1 MKTLFIGQTR
11 FSLYIPN
18 SMSWNLARS
27 KSEDEYMKAL
37 YADERLG
44 PRMDIFEN
52 LSVPQ
57 LALAAEDHHVVHYV
71 QYSSSLPEKYQTRL
85 RALAEKYDF
94 LELYVNDSQVQHSE
108 LINRAAK
115 ERLENERGLVSF
127 AWYRLDD
134 DDILGKD
141 FFKMAE
147 PYVTP
152 EHAGYVLSFGRGYT
166 TVYMDGSLWDL
177 RELYRPKTSVGQM
190 YICSFDSEIGRFIEP
205 PRQDH
210 AQIDKWAPTILDSRS
225 TNFITMLHP
234 NQDGHQRGGYT
245 EAIGRI
251 FREQQQ
257 LPLASN
263 TGAFSDAF
271 PVIARSLQK
280 EEDVVFDARGMSETQ
295 ATQLGTETTEL
306 EFRGGGEFKEVE
318 FAIRLPNAVPG
329 ERVFM
334 GLRFDEG
341 IPGDFDET
349 KSRWKKFG
357 NDILVIG
364 FPVKALVQQRVV
376 IEPELTQ
383 REPKLIFWHSKGLAN
398 EAVLLEFVKTQGASL
413 SAD

>member
-57 LALAAEDHHVVHYV
+57 LALAAEDHHVVHFV

-147 PYVTP
+147 PYVC
-152 EHAGYVLSFGRGYT
+152 LLYT
-166 TVYMDGSLWDL
+166 S
-177 RELYRPKTSVGQM
+177 PS
-190 YICSFDSEIGRFIEP
+190 
-205 PRQDH
+205 PRD
-210 AQIDKWAPTILDSRS
+210 
-225 TNFITMLHP
+225 
-234 NQDGHQRGGYT
+234 
-245 EAIGRI
+245 
-251 FREQQQ
+251 
-257 LPLASN
+257 
-263 TGAFSDAF
+263 
-271 PVIARSLQK
+271 
-280 EEDVVFDARGMSETQ
+280 
-295 ATQLGTETTEL
+295 
-306 EFRGGGEFKEVE
+306 
-318 FAIRLPNAVPG
+318 
-329 ERVFM
+329 
-334 GLRFDEG
+334 
-341 IPGDFDET
+341 
-349 KSRWKKFG
+349 
-357 NDILVIG
+357 
-364 FPVKALVQQRVV
+364 
-376 IEPELTQ
+376 
-383 REPKLIFWHSKGLAN
+383 
-398 EAVLLEFVKTQGASL
+398 
-413 SAD
+413 